1 MLTIEKNRCIPLI
14 TPKTQSRPLAVQFWE
29 MPGTVSG
36 TVMGTIAF
44 A

>member
-29 MPGTVSG
+29 MPGTVQGQS
-36 TVMGTIAF
+36 MGTIAF